1 MKRKKGRNI
10 ILRVGLI
17 LTLLIFL
24 GGLSALAAGE
34 QESIGYLKKRI
45 AVAGFEN
52 KVRPWW
58 SGHWEIGEGMSEML
72 VTALVNTGKFI
83 VLERQALEDILKEQK
98 LAEEG
103 KVTAQTA
110 AQAGKLL
117 GAQVLVRG
125 AITEFSH
132 KKSGGGAGIKIG
144 GVKLGGSKSSAH
156 VAVDVRI
163 YDTTTG
169 EVLTSKNVE
178 GSAETTALSVGIT
191 GQDVSFGAA
200 GFQKTP
206 LGKATRQVIDRAV
219 TLIVEN
225 MKNVPWEGAVVMVK
239 GDNIY
244 INVGS
249 NVNVQ
254 GGEIFTVYEQ
264 GEELI
269 DPQTGMS
276 LGSEEEKLGR
286 IEVVTVKDKY
296 SIAKGLEGSGFSSG
310 NILREK

>member
-1 MKRKKGRNI
+1 MKRKKDRNI
-10 ILRVGLI
+10 ILRIGLI

-24 GGLSALAAGE
+24 GGLSALAAE
-34 QESIGYLKKRI
+34 KEESARYLKKRI

-58 SGHWEIGEGMSEML
+58 SGHWEIGEGMSDML

-83 VLERQALEDILKEQK
+83 VLERQALEDILGEQK

-103 KVTAQTA
+103 KVTTQTA

-117 GAQVLVRG
+117 GAQALVRG
-125 AITEFSH
+125 AITEFSL
-132 KKSGGGAGIKIG
+132 KKSGGSAGIKIG

-200 GFQKTP
+200 GFEKTP

-225 MKNVPWEGAVVMVK
+225 MKDVPWQGAVIMVK
-239 GDNIY
+239 GDKIY
-244 INVGS
+244 VNVGE
-249 NVNVQ
+249 NANVQ

-269 DPQTGMS
+269 DPQTGIS
-276 LGSEEEKLGR
+276 LGSEEEELGE

-296 SIAKGLEGSGFSSG
+296 SIAKCLEGSGFSSG

>member
-1 MKRKKGRNI
+1 M
-10 ILRVGLI
+10 
-17 LTLLIFL
+17 
-24 GGLSALAAGE
+24 
-34 QESIGYLKKRI
+34 
-45 AVAGFEN
+45 AGFEN

-83 VLERQALEDILKEQK
+83 VLERQALEDILGEQK

-103 KVTAQTA
+103 KVTTQTA

-117 GAQVLVRG
+117 GAQALVRG

-144 GVKLGGSKSSAH
+144 DVKLGGSKSSAH

-169 EVLTSKNVE
+169 EVLSSKNVE

-191 GQDVSFGAA
+191 GKDVSFGAA
-200 GFQKTP
+200 GFEKTP

-225 MKNVPWEGAVVMVK
+225 MKDVPWQGAVIMVK
-239 GDNIY
+239 GDKIY
-244 INVGS
+244 VNVGE
-249 NVNVQ
+249 NANVQ

-269 DPQTGMS
+269 DPQTGIS
-276 LGSEEEKLGR
+276 LGSEEEELGE

-296 SIAKGLEGSGFSSG
+296 SIAKRLEGSGFSSG